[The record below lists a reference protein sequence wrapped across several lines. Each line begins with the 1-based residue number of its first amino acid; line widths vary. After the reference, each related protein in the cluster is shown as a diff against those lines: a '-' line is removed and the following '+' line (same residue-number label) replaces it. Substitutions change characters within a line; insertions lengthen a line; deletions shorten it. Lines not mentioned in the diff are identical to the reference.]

1 MHATFAGHVLL
12 REPTPSAPATVGATP
27 TAASD
32 NVDVVEDDRD
42 SKWEDI
48 EDDDVNPLDIEAELD
63 EGDDMDFGVAKF
75 ESTKSG
81 AQMKLVEAVQGRIRL
96 IDELQILILEN
107 HDVRLYPPWSN
118 TSENLPTHPNVPA
131 LLPLRQ
137 RAHWSRQ
144 QHYLGGDFQF
154 Y

>member
-32 NVDVVEDDRD
+32 NAEVVDDDRD

-63 EGDDMDFGVAKF
+63 EGGRYGFRRCQVRKYQERSPNEAHRG
-75 ESTKSG
+75 ST
-81 AQMKLVEAVQGRIRL
+81 M
-96 IDELQILILEN
+96 
-107 HDVRLYPPWSN
+107 P
-118 TSENLPTHPNVPA
+118 NLA
-131 LLPLRQ
+131 YR
-137 RAHWSRQ
+137 
-144 QHYLGGDFQF
+144 
-154 Y
+154 